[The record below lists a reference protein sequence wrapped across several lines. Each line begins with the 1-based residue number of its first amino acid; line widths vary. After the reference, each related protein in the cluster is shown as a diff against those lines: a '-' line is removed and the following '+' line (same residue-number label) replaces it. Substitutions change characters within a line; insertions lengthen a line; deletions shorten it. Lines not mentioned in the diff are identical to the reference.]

1 MQITIEKMHC
11 PQCTESTAFEVLRY
25 RPGKANNR
33 TTLRCVG
40 CGHVFGVV
48 EPKEKEFVG
57 LELAEMDAIIDGNVT
72 ITDPRLR
79 DGVYGVVLD
88 TMTTLMEK
96 NT

>member
-11 PQCTESTAFEVLRY
+11 PQCAERTSFEVLRY
-25 RPGKANNR
+25 RHGKLNNR

-40 CGHVFGVV
+40 CGHVFGITAS
-48 EPKEKEFVG
+48 KEFIE
-57 LELAEMDAIIDGNVT
+57 LEMAEMDAIIDSNIT

-79 DGVYGVVLD
+79 DGVYGVVIA
-88 TMTTLMEK
+88 TMMALMEK

>member
-11 PQCTESTAFEVLRY
+11 PQCTERTVFEVLRY
-25 RPGKANNR
+25 CHGKLNNR

-40 CGHVFGVV
+40 CGHVFGIAAS
-48 EPKEKEFVG
+48 KEFIE
-57 LELAEMDAIIDGNVT
+57 LEMAEMDAIIDSNIT

-79 DGVYGVVLD
+79 DGVYGVVID
-88 TMTTLMEK
+88 TMMALREK